1 MEEERERERERE
13 REKKKSNK
21 RIPTSFYNKLS
32 SMKVHFSKFYQTFY
46 FKVSVGHALRS
57 HKFAFLNFSSFF
69 FFFFFFFFYMNSHM
83 YSKNPTLR
91 NSEKSVNLIDLP
103 VKKKKKKYRF
113 LLMVLAGWMKVF
125 LIKITGVG
133 RKYGQ
138 NPYNSF
144 YFLLPIFFLITC

>member
-21 RIPTSFYNKLS
+21 RIHTSFYNKLS

-103 VKKKKKKYRF
+103 VKKKKKSI
-113 LLMVLAGWMKVF
+113 A
-125 LIKITGVG
+125 
-133 RKYGQ
+133 
-138 NPYNSF
+138 F
-144 YFLLPIFFLITC
+144 Y